1 MSQFNR
7 NGCDYDSEGLPLS
20 VRRVERERFHLSVD
34 LSEYFVF
41 FIDDSTF
48 QTDFVDPN
56 TIPIRGIRCTFNPQT
71 NTLIVKMMTFEH
83 LQVVHAINRVIY
95 GVLEPMGLGWETF
108 SYDEVN
114 ININGMSK
122 QPDWALGPRHPPP
135 GTGKRPM
142 VVAEIAFSQ
151 TRRLQR
157 DIDLWLDPSRGNTN
171 VAIAIKTFLLRVSQ
185 IAHTSL
191 DRHHLDMD
199 HDGDEDHHSGIPQ
212 NIGKGGTTSSRA
224 MSAALAQHRTRR
236 RRGSLRKTALL
247 GTRLESRD
255 KRATAKAAEALEAL
269 RAESS
274 RLPAADLQADIQ
286 PKDQTPSDNGA
297 TQYSPRESV
306 ALDDDRDDTQQ
317 PTWFRAANTQIPTR
331 PSISRRRQSLAQH
344 NLQEQA
350 TDDEDL
356 VSFPPLHSNS
366 TPTAAGTGTSP
377 KIISAGLHI
386 SPPSS
391 SSGSFYSLQPQPE
404 PAYLPVHRHKSSPL
418 ATHPVEMKSSPDV
431 DIDYSETEWWGW
443 IILIVT
449 WLVFVVG
456 IGSCFEVWSWAWD
469 VGETPYAPPE
479 LEDDPTLPIVGY
491 YPALIIL
498 TAVMSWVWVVVAWV
512 GMKYFKHANI
522 SGEDI

>member
-1 MSQFNR
+1 MTA
-7 NGCDYDSEGLPLS
+7 GLADHELS
-20 VRRVERERFHLSVD
+20 PRTRSGSASSSHKRSVSSSLLSKLSFFHV
-34 LSEYFVF
+34 
-41 FIDDSTF
+41 
-48 QTDFVDPN
+48 
-56 TIPIRGIRCTFNPQT
+56 
-71 NTLIVKMMTFEH
+71 
-83 LQVVHAINRVIY
+83 
-95 GVLEPMGLGWETF
+95 
-108 SYDEVN
+108 
-114 ININGMSK
+114 
-122 QPDWALGPRHPPP
+122 
-135 GTGKRPM
+135 
-142 VVAEIAFSQ
+142 SQ
-151 TRRLQR
+151 T
-157 DIDLWLDPSRGNTN
+157 
-171 VAIAIKTFLLRVSQ
+171 
-185 IAHTSL
+185 AHTSL
-191 DRHHLDMD
+191 DRHHPDMD
-199 HDGDEDHHSGIPQ
+199 HDGDEDLHSGIPQ
-212 NIGKGGTTSSRA
+212 STGKGGTTSSRA

-269 RAESS
+269 RAEPS
-274 RLPAADLQADIQ
+274 RLPAADLQAAIQ
-286 PKDQTPSDNGA
+286 PKDQTPSNNEI

-317 PTWFRAANTQIPTR
+317 PTWFRAANTQIPIR
-331 PSISRRRQSLAQH
+331 PSISHRRQGLAQH

-350 TDDEDL
+350 TDDEDF

-366 TPTAAGTGTSP
+366 TSTAAGTGTSP

-418 ATHPVEMKSSPDV
+418 VTHPVEMKSSPDV